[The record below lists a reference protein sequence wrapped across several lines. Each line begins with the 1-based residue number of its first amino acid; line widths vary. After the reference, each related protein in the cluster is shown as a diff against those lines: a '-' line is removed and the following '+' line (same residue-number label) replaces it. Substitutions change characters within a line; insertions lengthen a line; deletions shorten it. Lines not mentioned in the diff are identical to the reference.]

1 MGVCFILRVNRGE
14 VLETRAVCSTSPKI
28 RYMNKGT
35 KRKVVRISIRVE
47 VAKLVKVKA
56 YVRHLGD
63 KVVKVRSH
71 YRKY

>member
-1 MGVCFILRVNRGE
+1 
-14 VLETRAVCSTSPKI
+14 
-28 RYMNKGT
+28 MNKRT

>member
-1 MGVCFILRVNRGE
+1 M
-14 VLETRAVCSTSPKI
+14 
-28 RYMNKGT
+28 
-35 KRKVVRISIRVE
+35 RVE

-56 YVRHLGD
+56 YFRRIND